1 MRGSTEKVSLSL
13 KVEDGKDG
21 AMNRVPCDKGETRRE
36 TQMEPD
42 RGALVTAAPLGVG

>member
-13 KVEDGKDG
+13 NVEDGKER

-42 RGALVTAAPLGVG
+42 HGGLVTAAPLGAG